1 MSGEMRR
8 QQRNEMTMLSFSAN
22 KSQVQVLEGPDFAR
36 KVKNEEE
43 SMERH
48 RQVFCDNVAWAF
60 ITR

>member
-1 MSGEMRR
+1 
-8 QQRNEMTMLSFSAN
+8 MTMLSFSAN

-60 ITR
+60 ITS